1 MRPRQSAEPE
11 EPDIRLLDLRSASR
25 YVSLP
30 YWTVREMVL
39 RGDLPLVRAG
49 RRILIDRQDL
59 DLWIERNKESG

>member
-1 MRPRQSAEPE
+1 
-11 EPDIRLLDLRSASR
+11 
-25 YVSLP
+25 
-30 YWTVREMVL
+30 MVL